1 MKKQQSIDLL
11 EARLNRLERNK
22 KENTYVRRKLLR
34 EIERLKKEPVSILN
48 TQEINL
54 FIRNLH
60 SAGC

>member
-34 EIERLKKEPVSILN
+34 EIERLKKEEES
-48 TQEINL
+48 QE
-54 FIRNLH
+54 H
-60 SAGC
+60 T

>member
-60 SAGC
+60 SARC